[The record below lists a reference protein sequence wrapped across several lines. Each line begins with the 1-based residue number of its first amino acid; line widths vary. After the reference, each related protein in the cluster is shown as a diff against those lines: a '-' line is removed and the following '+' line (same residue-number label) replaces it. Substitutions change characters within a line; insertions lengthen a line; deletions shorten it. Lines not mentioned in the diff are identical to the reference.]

1 MAGRIP
7 ETFIDDVLSRTDL
20 VELIDSY
27 VHLKRTGKNYSACCP
42 FHQEKTPSFTVS
54 PEKQFYYC
62 FGCGASGNAVGFL
75 MDYTRL
81 GFVEAVET
89 LARNLGIEV
98 PREEGQNQP
107 REDYQPLY
115 KILESATAFY
125 EQQLRNPKTKDRP
138 ISYFKGRGLSGQ
150 TAKQFRLGYA
160 PQGWDNL
167 ISALGNSDA
176 EVKNL
181 IKAGLL
187 IENEQGRRYDRFRD
201 RVIFPIRDSR
211 GRVIAF
217 GGRVM
222 GDDKPKYLNS
232 PETPVFHK
240 GKELYGLYEA
250 KLASNKIRRFVIVEG
265 YMDVIALAQFGIPY
279 AVATLGTATS
289 RDHIEKLFRSSD
301 ELIFCFDG
309 DEAGRRAAWR
319 ALENALPTAKDGR
332 QIKFLLLPEGE
343 DPDTLVRKNGTDY
356 FEGLLNEC
364 DTLSEYFY
372 KHLGAEVDTRTMDG
386 RARLAS
392 LAKPYLEQLP
402 SGVLQQ
408 LMLKRLGEITELADI
423 QLDPAPPREH
433 PEARGLESKE
443 PPPYYEQDPG
453 YNSGYAAESFEQEHY
468 GYPDD
473 SEFEKSGFKGNG
485 KKGKRPPKRRTPI
498 KRNSPKDELSLVDS
512 TIRMLL
518 NAPRQAAA
526 VSLPDDLQKLS
537 LPRMDML
544 LELFEFIKKKPDA
557 STAAILGHWQNREDG
572 DTIFKLAAREFLL
585 PNDEQSPELSDAL
598 RRLYLQKIEQD
609 LDQIISEGVKDKT
622 RFKELLHLQKE
633 LSK

>member
-7 ETFIDDVLSRTDL
+7 ESFIDDVLARTDL

-62 FGCGASGNAVGFL
+62 FGCGASGNAIGFM

-81 GFVEAVET
+81 GFVESIET
-89 LARNLGIEV
+89 LARNLGLEV
-98 PREEGQNQP
+98 PREEGVGQQ
-107 REDYQPLY
+107 REDFQPLFNA
-115 KILESATAFY
+115 LEAATSFY
-125 EQQLRNPKTKDRP
+125 EQQLRNPKVKERP
-138 ISYFKGRGLSGQ
+138 VNYLKSRGLSGQ

-167 ISALGNSDA
+167 ITALGKSDSDI
-176 EVKNL
+176 NHL
-181 IKAGLL
+181 IKTGLL

-201 RVIFPIRDSR
+201 RVMFPIRDSR

-222 GDDKPKYLNS
+222 GNDKPKYLNS

-240 GKELYGLYEA
+240 GRELYGLYEA
-250 KLASNKIRRFVIVEG
+250 KQASNKIRRFVIVEG

-289 RDHIEKLFRSSD
+289 RDHIEKLFRHSD

-343 DPDTLVRKNGTDY
+343 DPDTLVRKNGKDY
-356 FEGLLNEC
+356 FEGLLDEC
-364 DTLSEYFY
+364 DTLSEYFF
-372 KHLGAEVDTRTMDG
+372 KHLSEEVDTRTMDG

-392 LAKPYLEQLP
+392 LAKPHLEQLP
-402 SGVLQQ
+402 AGVLQQ
-408 LMLKRLGEITELADI
+408 LMLKRLGEITELDDI
-423 QLDPAPPREH
+423 QLSPPPP
-433 PEARGLESKE
+433 PETHQQGPDYSDYPEMEGLHSDQ
-443 PPPYYEQDPG
+443 PPPYHDYDSDFGPG
-453 YNSGYAAESFEQEHY
+453 QTNTNK
-468 GYPDD
+468 P
-473 SEFEKSGFKGNG
+473 
-485 KKGKRPPKRRTPI
+485 GKRQPI
-498 KRNSPKDELSLVDS
+498 KRKALQKARHQEELSLVDA

-526 VSLPDDLQKLS
+526 LTLPDELQGLK
-537 LPRMDML
+537 LPRMATL
-544 LELFEFIKKKPDA
+544 LELFEFIKQKPDA
-557 STAAILGHWQNREDG
+557 STASILGHWQNREDG
-572 DTIFKLAAREFLL
+572 DTIFKLAAKEFLL
-585 PNDEQSPELSDAL
+585 PNDEQSPELSDAV
-598 RRLYLQKIEQD
+598 RRLYLQKVEQD
-609 LDQIISEGVKDKT
+609 LDQIIADGVKDKNK
-622 RFKELLHLQKE
+622 FKELLHLQKE

>member
-7 ETFIDDVLSRTDL
+7 ETFIDDVLARTDL

-62 FGCGASGNAVGFL
+62 FGCGASGNAIGFL

-81 GFVEAVET
+81 GFVESIET
-89 LARNLGIEV
+89 LARNLGLEI
-98 PREEGQNQP
+98 PRDEDYSQP
-107 REDYQPLY
+107 RENYQPLFN
-115 KILESATAFY
+115 ILEAATAFY

-138 ISYFKGRGLSGQ
+138 VNYLKNRGLSGQ

-167 ISALGNSDA
+167 INSLG
-176 EVKNL
+176 KNDQDINHL
-181 IKAGLL
+181 IKTGLL
-187 IENEQGRRYDRFRD
+187 IENDQGRRYDRFRD

-240 GKELYGLYEA
+240 GRELYGLYEA
-250 KLASNKIRRFVIVEG
+250 KQASNKIRRFVIVEG
-265 YMDVIALAQFGIPY
+265 YMDVIALAQYDIPY

-289 RDHIEKLFRSSD
+289 RDHIEKLFRHSD

-343 DPDTLVRKNGTDY
+343 DPDTLVRQNGKDY
-356 FEGLLNEC
+356 FEGLLDEC
-364 DTLSEYFY
+364 DTLSEYFF
-372 KHLGAEVDTRTMDG
+372 KHLSAEVDTRTMDG

-392 LAKPYLEQLP
+392 LTKPHLEQLP
-402 SGVLQQ
+402 AGVLQQ
-408 LMLKRLGEITELADI
+408 LMLKRLGEITQLEDI
-423 QLDPAPPREH
+423 QLSPPPPKDATPQQATEY
-433 PEARGLESKE
+433 PDYSELEGLYSDQ
-443 PPPYYEQDPG
+443 PPPYHEY
-453 YNSGYAAESFEQEHY
+453 
-468 GYPDD
+468 D
-473 SEFEKSGFKGNG
+473 SEASGPNSQKPRRVQPV
-485 KKGKRPPKRRTPI
+485 KRKALD
-498 KRNSPKDELSLVDS
+498 KNRNREELSLVDA

-518 NAPRQAAA
+518 NAPRQAATLE
-526 VSLPDDLQKLS
+526 LPDELQQLA
-537 LPRMDML
+537 LPRMATL
-544 LELFEFIKKKPDA
+544 LELFEFIRQKPDA
-557 STAAILGHWQNREDG
+557 STASILGHWQNRDDS
-572 DTIFKLAAREFLL
+572 DTIFKLAAKEFLL

-598 RRLYLQKIEQD
+598 RRLYLQKVEQD
-609 LDQIISEGVKDKT
+609 LDQIIAEGVKDKT

>member
-7 ETFIDDVLSRTDL
+7 ENFIDDVLARTDL

-62 FGCGASGNAVGFL
+62 FGCGASGNAIGFL

-81 GFVEAVET
+81 GFVESIET
-89 LARNLGIEV
+89 LARNLGLEV
-98 PREEGQNQP
+98 PREEGVGAP

-115 KILESATAFY
+115 QILEAATAFY
-125 EQQLRNPKTKDRP
+125 EAQLRNPKVKERP
-138 ISYFKGRGLSGQ
+138 VGYLKTRGLSGQ

-167 ISALGNSDA
+167 ITALGGSDTG
-176 EVKNL
+176 VKRL
-181 IKAGLL
+181 LSAGLL
-187 IENEQGRRYDRFRD
+187 IENEQGHRYDRFRD
-201 RVIFPIRDSR
+201 RVMFPIRDSR

-222 GDDKPKYLNS
+222 GNDKPKYLNS

-240 GKELYGLYEA
+240 GRELYGLYEA
-250 KLASNKIRRFVIVEG
+250 KQASNKIRRFVIVEG
-265 YMDVIALAQFGIPY
+265 YMDVIALAQYGIPY

-289 RDHIEKLFRSSD
+289 RDHIEKLFRHSD

-343 DPDTLVRKNGTDY
+343 DPDTLVRKNGKDY

-364 DTLSEYFY
+364 DTLSEYFFKY
-372 KHLGAEVDTRTMDG
+372 LSAEVDTRTLDG

-392 LAKPYLEQLP
+392 LAKPHLEQLP
-402 SGVLQQ
+402 AGVLQQ
-408 LMLKRLGEITELADI
+408 LMLKRLGEITELQDI
-423 QLDPAPPREH
+423 QLAPPEAPRAEPSAPDARH
-433 PEARGLESKE
+433 GLGPGHDYADYPEMEGLHSDQ
-443 PPPYYEQDPG
+443 PPPYEE
-453 YNSGYAAESFEQEHY
+453 YNAGSRQPVRRKALQ
-468 GYPDD
+468 
-473 SEFEKSGFKGNG
+473 K
-485 KKGKRPPKRRTPI
+485 PKQR
-498 KRNSPKDELSLVDS
+498 DELSLVDA

-518 NAPRQAAA
+518 NAPRQAAEL
-526 VSLPDDLQKLS
+526 SLPDGLGELQ
-537 LPRMDML
+537 LPRMETL
-544 LELFEFIKKKPDA
+544 LELFEFIKQKPDA

-572 DTIFKLAAREFLL
+572 ATIFKLAAREFLL

-598 RRLYLQKIEQD
+598 RRLYLQKVEQD
-609 LDQIISEGVKDKT
+609 LDQIIADGVKDKNK
-622 RFKELLHLQKE
+622 FKELLHLQKE

>member
-7 ETFIDDVLSRTDL
+7 ESFIDDVLARTDL

-62 FGCGASGNAVGFL
+62 FGCGASGNAIGFL

-81 GFVEAVET
+81 GFVESIET
-89 LARNLGIEV
+89 LARNLGMEV
-98 PREEGQNQP
+98 PREEGAGQP

-115 KILESATAFY
+115 RALEDATAFY
-125 EQQLRNPKTKDRP
+125 EQQLRNPKVKERP
-138 ISYFKGRGLSGQ
+138 VNYLKSRGLSGQ

-167 ISALGNSDA
+167 ITTLGKSDA
-176 EVKNL
+176 D
-181 IKAGLL
+181 IKHLLKTGLL

-201 RVIFPIRDSR
+201 RVMFPIRDSR

-222 GDDKPKYLNS
+222 GNDKPKYLNS

-240 GKELYGLYEA
+240 GRELYGLYEA
-250 KLASNKIRRFVIVEG
+250 KQASNKIRRFVIVEG
-265 YMDVIALAQFGIPY
+265 YMDVIALAQFDIPY

-289 RDHIEKLFRSSD
+289 LDHIEKLFRHSD

-332 QIKFLLLPEGE
+332 QIRFLLLPEGE
-343 DPDTLVRKNGTDY
+343 DPDTLVRKNGKDY
-356 FEGLLNEC
+356 FEGLLDEC
-364 DTLSEYFY
+364 DTLSEYFF
-372 KHLGAEVDTRTMDG
+372 KHLGAEVDTRTLDG

-392 LAKPYLEQLP
+392 LAKPHLERLP
-402 SGVLQQ
+402 TGVLQQ
-408 LMLKRLGEITELADI
+408 LMLKRLGEITELDDI
-423 QLDPAPPREH
+423 QLTPAPPPQPDKEQLGPDYSAY
-433 PEARGLESKE
+433 PEMEGLHSE
-443 PPPYYEQDPG
+443 PPPQYDGYEAGYEQ
-453 YNSGYAAESFEQEHY
+453 AFE
-468 GYPDD
+468 G
-473 SEFEKSGFKGNG
+473 
-485 KKGKRPPKRRTPI
+485 KGKRTQRQPVRR
-498 KRNSPKDELSLVDS
+498 KALQQSKHQEELSLVDA

-518 NAPRQAAA
+518 NSPRQAADL
-526 VSLPDDLQKLS
+526 SLPDELQGLQ
-537 LPRMDML
+537 LPRMETL
-544 LELFEFIKKKPDA
+544 LELFEFIRQKPDA

-572 DTIFKLAAREFLL
+572 ETIFKLAAKEFLL
-585 PNDEQSPELSDAL
+585 PNNEQNPELSDAV
-598 RRLYLQKIEQD
+598 RRLYLQKVEQD
-609 LDQIISEGVKDKT
+609 LDQIIADGVKDKNK
-622 RFKELLHLQKE
+622 FKELLHLQKE